1 MKHIEWSSLRERT
14 KIQQSWRKS
23 SCPKPKTTIGQF
35 QKMARKP
42 ETTISKQ
49 FDGVASAV
57 VNAILFEPCAAC
69 CPFSRNQL
77 GFRSNE
83 ARKMYRKQT
92 TLHRNFVYVSRR
104 WVSRLI
110 KSLMY
115 FLTMRAV
122 SSLDYLCQ
130 EKKNCIISRIRS
142 NILSEASVSN
152 TIDYRRNLDRGT
164 NAPPHR
170 INNIRRMVLLWCSTY
185 SSSLANAGLK
195 FPIKGQGDQ

>member
-69 CPFSRNQL
+69 CPFSRN
-77 GFRSNE
+77 
-83 ARKMYRKQT
+83 
-92 TLHRNFVYVSRR
+92 
-104 WVSRLI
+104 
-110 KSLMY
+110 
-115 FLTMRAV
+115 
-122 SSLDYLCQ
+122 
-130 EKKNCIISRIRS
+130 
-142 NILSEASVSN
+142 
-152 TIDYRRNLDRGT
+152 
-164 NAPPHR
+164 
-170 INNIRRMVLLWCSTY
+170 
-185 SSSLANAGLK
+185 
-195 FPIKGQGDQ
+195 